1 MKTFFILTTALFILI
16 KSAFSTPLYQE
27 LYTSPNINQKNEVII
42 FYNTL
47 SPFPDSNTIIN
58 NIIKILQ
65 QNYTPNDFSLYLI
78 DLKQH
83 PHFISIFNLIPP
95 LNLVAIRIIDGSPS
109 GYQKLTYSI
118 LNQNDIISLT
128 QTITEFLDNFL
139 NIPPKLSKN

>member
-1 MKTFFILTTALFILI
+1 MKIFLPTITALFILT

-47 SPFPDSNTIIN
+47 SPFPNSTSIIN
-58 NIIKILQ
+58 NIIKIITK
-65 QNYTPNDFSLYLI
+65 NYTENDFSLYLI
-78 DLKQH
+78 DLQHH
-83 PHFISIFNLIPP
+83 PHFITIFNLTPP
-95 LNLVAIRIIDGSPS
+95 LNLVAVRIISGSPS
-109 GYQKLTYSI
+109 GYQKLSYST
-118 LNQNDIISLT
+118 LNQNDLISLS

>member
-1 MKTFFILTTALFILI
+1 MKIFLPTITALFILT

-47 SPFPDSNTIIN
+47 SPFPNSTSIIN
-58 NIIKILQ
+58 NIIKIIT
-65 QNYTPNDFSLYLI
+65 QNYTENDFSLYLI
-78 DLKQH
+78 DLQH
-83 PHFISIFNLIPP
+83 HSHFITIFNLTPP
-95 LNLVAIRIIDGSPS
+95 LNLVAVRIISGYPS
-109 GYQKLTYSI
+109 GYQKLSYST
-118 LNQNDIISLT
+118 LNQNDLISLS

>member
-1 MKTFFILTTALFILI
+1 MKIFLIHLTALFIFT

-47 SPFPDSNTIIN
+47 SPFPNSTTIIN
-58 NIIKILQ
+58 NIIKIIT
-65 QNYTPNDFSLYLI
+65 QNYTSNDFSFYLI

-83 PHFISIFNLIPP
+83 PHFISIFNLSPP
-95 LNLVAIRIIDGSPS
+95 LNLVAIRIISGSPS
-109 GYQKLTYSI
+109 GYQKLPYSI
-118 LNQNDIISLT
+118 LNQNDLISLS
-128 QTITEFLDNFL
+128 QIITEFLDNFL